1 MYVYGIYLKGDY
13 PVDYYNCEAAAT
25 LTATFQLEMYKDNFT
40 IWAYALVQSQHYSSL
55 ITSGNGVNNMKVIA
69 KDEKTVL
76 REINF
81 EAPFRQVVNN
91 YHHDLEQ
98 FRQDAVYILLS
109 NNKIIK
115 IKQTDL
121 EDDTVS
127 NFNLTQRTFDEVTE
141 GNVLA
146 FDAKLGK
153 VALVDTGDN
162 LIIINENS

>member
-1 MYVYGIYLKGDY
+1 MLINVLG
-13 PVDYYNCEAAAT
+13 
-25 LTATFQLEMYKDNFT
+25 QRRSNFT
-40 IWAYALVQSQHYSSL
+40 TFGYP
-55 ITSGNGVNNMKVIA
+55 
-69 KDEKTVL
+69 
-76 REINF
+76 NF
-81 EAPFRQVVNN
+81 EAPIRQVVNN

-109 NNKIIK
+109 NNKILK

-127 NFNLTQRTFDEVTE
+127 DFNLTQRTFDEVTE
-141 GNVLA
+141 GDVLA